1 MLHIITESNKE
12 LKNRVFPL
20 PDGVRKILQKTLEEY
35 KGDKTIEG
43 YKRLNNI
50 LDMNNISYNEM
61 KRIKN
66 FFDNYKGTDKSFE
79 YILNGGD
86 AMKTWVNN
94 TLNTATKAVHDFKQ
108 TKKDAG
114 ISNAFIKSH
123 SKDRQNKKKNKPTQT
138 KIKTNNRNI
147 LNNTSLKYEGIIRES
162 LEIEDYYF
170 DYGVSYV
177 LDSFLNSE
185 KGSTQDW
192 GVLISPSMYQKAL
205 TEFTRFGQLQTF
217 PSKYVYQWFGIILK
231 NSCMLEANTMLA
243 GHTQGYPYEEVED
256 FLRNYIGDKLYDY
269 DEAVVRIKLTEQ
281 EFLNLCNEANINEGN
296 GIHKDGQYDLFMNQE
311 EVDNYDKQ
319 KEKLK
324 QKEKYI
330 HYQEMAN
337 EYNKKKNSHYKL
349 GVNCDVLILYKE
361 MKIMSFLDEIG
372 LFDWM
377 VMPDGSEAWSDFGI
391 EPIFELLSSY
401 NDNMSPEETLVLI
414 NKVLDVYHQRG
425 DLSSIFITGGSKT
438 LSRISGTL
446 SENKKK
452 IIIIT
457 EQQEKILKEAAD
469 DQFSTQELSAI
480 PSFKGKVDY
489 CTKHLGQYIG
499 KGSSRI
505 TFQID
510 DEKVLKLAFNGK
522 GVAQNIEEDRA
533 YGTIFPKIFESDDN
547 GLWIISEFVL
557 PCKAQ
562 DFKHCFGLTF
572 KEFQSFISSCG
583 KYRFGKNFWNYMPE
597 EKWIELIENNE
608 ELAEFDDYIGNYGHI
623 VCGDMERI
631 CNYGLT
637 KRNGQPTIVLL
648 DSGLTE
654 DVYYTH
660 YKKW

>member
-50 LDMNNISYNEM
+50 LDMDNISYNEM

-86 AMKTWVNN
+86 AMKIWVNN

-108 TKKDAG
+108 AKKDAG

-123 SKDRQNKKKNKPTQT
+123 SKDRQNKKKNKPTQV
-138 KIKTNNRNI
+138 KFNTNNANRNM
-147 LNNTSLKYEGIIRES
+147 LNNTSLKYE
-162 LEIEDYYF
+162 
-170 DYGVSYV
+170 
-177 LDSFLNSE
+177 
-185 KGSTQDW
+185 
-192 GVLISPSMYQKAL
+192 
-205 TEFTRFGQLQTF
+205 
-217 PSKYVYQWFGIILK
+217 SKK
-231 NSCMLEANTMLA
+231 
-243 GHTQGYPYEEVED
+243 HT
-256 FLRNYIGDKLYDY
+256 
-269 DEAVVRIKLTEQ
+269 
-281 EFLNLCNEANINEGN
+281 
-296 GIHKDGQYDLFMNQE
+296 
-311 EVDNYDKQ
+311 
-319 KEKLK
+319 
-324 QKEKYI
+324 
-330 HYQEMAN
+330 
-337 EYNKKKNSHYKL
+337 
-349 GVNCDVLILYKE
+349 
-361 MKIMSFLDEIG
+361 
-372 LFDWM
+372 
-377 VMPDGSEAWSDFGI
+377 
-391 EPIFELLSSY
+391 
-401 NDNMSPEETLVLI
+401 
-414 NKVLDVYHQRG
+414 
-425 DLSSIFITGGSKT
+425 
-438 LSRISGTL
+438 
-446 SENKKK
+446 
-452 IIIIT
+452 IIIS
-457 EQQEKILKEAAD
+457 EQQGKILKEAAD

-489 CTKHLGQYIG
+489 CTKHLGRYIG

-522 GVAQNIEEDRA
+522 GVAQNKEEDRA
-533 YGTIFPKIFESDDN
+533 YGTIFPKIYESDDN

-583 KYRFGKNFWNYMPE
+583 KYRFGKNFWNPMPE
-597 EKWIELIENNE
+597 EKWIELIENNK